1 MALPAATCQGGPR
14 GCPCTQVAT
23 TSSWAR
29 PSQMLPLGMSV
40 AAFGATASLSRRGAR
55 AQRAPKVMTKATTNA
70 ALQKLDGLLQR
81 ALQAELDQ
89 ESTRTRAEVESEV
102 TTMLDAELR
111 GNLRGFAS
119 AEKKVAKRLYSLEE
133 MKQNGVDA
141 AQFLNPQ
148 DSTLDLLKT
157 VIVGVVALGGAV
169 FILAAKPGPGVVIFM
184 TLLGLS
190 VLFFDQVINR
200 GFGEL
205 LLLDS
210 LGRLVSKEYPQRVAC
225 HEAGHFLVAYLLGVL
240 PKAYTLGAWEA
251 FSKYN
256 SMSVQ
261 AGTTFLD
268 QAIQMEMQSGQIS
281 GKTLDNF
288 VCVALGGIAAE
299 YVTYG
304 QANGGMSDII
314 QLEALF
320 EALKFDQ
327 QQTNVLL
334 RTSVMN
340 TVAIIKEKQK
350 AHTALMDAMSRGE
363 SVGRCIEI
371 IEQSL

>member
-1 MALPAATCQGGPR
+1 
-14 GCPCTQVAT
+14 
-23 TSSWAR
+23 
-29 PSQMLPLGMSV
+29 MSLTAFV
-40 AAFGATASLSRRGAR
+40 AAGCRTRASRAR
-55 AQRAPKVMTKATTNA
+55 TVTKATETTTPE
-70 ALQKLDGLLQR
+70 ALKKLDGLLQR

-89 ESTRTRAEVESEV
+89 ESTRTRAEVESDV
-102 TTMLDAELR
+102 TKMLDSELR
-111 GNLRGFAS
+111 GSLGGFAS

-148 DSTLDLLKT
+148 DSTLDFLKT
-157 VIVGVVALGGAV
+157 VILGVVALAGAI
-169 FILAAKPGPGVVIFM
+169 FILATKPGPGVVVFM
-184 TLLGLS
+184 TLVGLTI
-190 VLFFDQVINR
+190 LFFDQVIYR

-210 LGRLVSKEYPQRVAC
+210 LGRFVSKEYPQRVAC

-256 SMSVQ
+256 SLSVQ

-304 QANGGMSDII
+304 QANGGMSDLI

-340 TVAIIKEKQK
+340 TVAIIKEKQQ
-350 AHTALMDAMSRGE
+350 AHTALVDAMSRGE